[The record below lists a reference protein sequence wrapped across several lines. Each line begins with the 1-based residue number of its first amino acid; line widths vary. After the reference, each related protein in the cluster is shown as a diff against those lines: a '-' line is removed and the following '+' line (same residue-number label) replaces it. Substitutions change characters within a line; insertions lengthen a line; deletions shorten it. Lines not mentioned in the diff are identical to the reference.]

1 VVDDSGEGSEA
12 WEAAQTILKAL
23 NFGSLLQQ
31 VEQQAQ
37 QAAATGKTPG
47 ETRTD
52 GPPIGNER
60 ASLRSDFVLLAAQL
74 AEIADGGGAG

>member
-1 VVDDSGEGSEA
+1 MIDDSGEGSEA

-37 QAAATGKTPG
+37 QAAATGKTPM

-52 GPPIGNER
+52 VPPIRNER
-60 ASLRSDFVLLAAQL
+60 ASLQSDFVLLAAQL
-74 AEIADGGGAG
+74 AEIADGDGAG